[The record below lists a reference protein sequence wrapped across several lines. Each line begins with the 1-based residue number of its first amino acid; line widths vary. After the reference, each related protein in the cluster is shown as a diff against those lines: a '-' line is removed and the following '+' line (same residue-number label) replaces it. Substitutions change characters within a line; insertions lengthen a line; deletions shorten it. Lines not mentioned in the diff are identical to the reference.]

1 MEVKI
6 KRVDG
11 CVEFFETP
19 QFLVVKP
26 EDMSPVIIR
35 LEVRDNRGKLLLKWK
50 RPNAKEYIK
59 NFKPEPIETIDTEA
73 VREEAAEV
81 PQEAPAPEMPEET
94 KTE

>member
-6 KRVDG
+6 TRADG
-11 CVEFFETP
+11 CVEFFDTP
-19 QFLVVKP
+19 QFMISKP
-26 EDMSPVIIR
+26 ENMAPIIVA
-35 LEVRDNRGKLLLKWK
+35 LEVRNSSGKLLAKWK
-50 RPNAKEYIK
+50 RPHAKEYIK

-73 VREEAAEV
+73 VREEANEV